1 MLPNWLL
8 GKSKSKLQE
17 ILGGGGGGTDYT
29 AGDGIDISNGVI
41 SFDPATAPAIDP
53 SKVDGLDDDL
63 AALAPKTALA
73 NANILHNPWFTVNQ
87 RNESTITVN
96 GRYIADRWRT
106 YIPDNDNGSFIRN
119 SDGTIT
125 IDATNSS
132 NGIMIVQRRTT
143 NNLQSLNGF
152 KVTASVKLSDD
163 SILSGTDTFDITAS
177 VVYIDNEDFSLI
189 SNAHQNGQMLSLL
202 VKSGKTLTIKALK
215 LEIGEISTLAMDYRP
230 EYAIE
235 LAKCKRYFQRLS
247 IPSTGLL
254 AIGFAQWAQGIRFT
268 LPFDPMR
275 GTNPTITVTSQ
286 ATKIGYSSSNAA
298 AATAINGVSIAYNEG
313 NQIWFQAT
321 VTSATVGD
329 TYVLLNMDTADMYF
343 DLSAEL

>member
-41 SFDPATAPAIDP
+41 SFDPETTPVIDP
-53 SKVDGLDDDL
+53 SKIDGLDDDL
-63 AALAPKTALA
+63 AVLTPKTAIS
-73 NANILHNPWFTVNQ
+73 NPNILHNPWFTVNQ
-87 RNESTITVN
+87 RNSGTITAGGN
-96 GRYIADRWRT
+96 YPCDRWRT
-106 YIPDNDNGSFIRN
+106 AGAGTLNITATTDGLAIVNTASESDAYIIQRRTASYVNSLRGHTLTGSIML
-119 SDGTIT
+119 SDGTIY
-125 IDATNSS
+125 
-132 NGIMIVQRRTT
+132 
-143 NNLQSLNGF
+143 
-152 KVTASVKLSDD
+152 
-163 SILSGTDTFDITAS
+163 SGTIESPYTDNTYFENDDIKLYTNFNTSS
-177 VVYIDNEDFSLI
+177 VEAFCV
-189 SNAHQNGQMLSLL
+189 Q
-202 VKSGKTLTIKALK
+202 VKAGKSITIRALK
-215 LEIGEISTLAMDYRP
+215 LEVGEISTLHLDPRP

-247 IPSTGLL
+247 IPSTGVL

-268 LPFDPMR
+268 LPFDSMR
-275 GTNPTITVTSQ
+275 GTNPTITVTTQ

-298 AATAINGVSIAYNEG
+298 AATAINAVSIAYNEG

-321 VTSATVGD
+321 VDSVTPGD
-329 TYVLLNMDTADMYF
+329 TYVLLNMDTSDMYF